1 MGGAMCDISNDDDS
15 PLSNINL
22 TQHVGDAILEV
33 VVIGLLTLAI
43 TAVIVAAIVTF
54 TPITL

>member
-1 MGGAMCDISNDDDS
+1 MCDISNDDDS
-15 PLSNINL
+15 PLSGINL
-22 TQHVGDAILEV
+22 AQHVGDAILEV